1 AFEPVERPHADPV
14 LISRGHLADFV
25 VSAAKCGN
33 RFRHPLDPLPDHI
46 ARGIERLAE
55 HLDAGHGVAER
66 AFDVAMQP
74 RAVAL
79 RLRRP
84 WPPER
89 WRRLR
94 MEARERRRRCVR
106 RRAAGEPADEHPE
119 GHTPTYHYGDD
130 HIPIAQVMP
139 AALTWLTR
147 GASICAT
154 VG

>member
-1 AFEPVERPHADPV
+1 MVGSSAPSTTPSHGAMTCLLHRAAFEPVERPHADPV

-79 RLRRP
+79 RL
-84 WPPER
+84 
-89 WRRLR
+89 
-94 MEARERRRRCVR
+94 
-106 RRAAGEPADEHPE
+106 
-119 GHTPTYHYGDD
+119 
-130 HIPIAQVMP
+130 
-139 AALTWLTR
+139 
-147 GASICAT
+147 
-154 VG
+154 